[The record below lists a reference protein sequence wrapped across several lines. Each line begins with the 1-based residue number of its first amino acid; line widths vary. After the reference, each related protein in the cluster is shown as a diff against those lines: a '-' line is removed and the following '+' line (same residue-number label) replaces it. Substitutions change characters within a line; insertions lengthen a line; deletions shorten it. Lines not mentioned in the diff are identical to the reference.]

1 MQLGMIGLGRM
12 GGNMVRRLLKD
23 GHECVAFDLN
33 PSMVQTLAKEGAVPA
48 SSFQEL
54 VEKLPAPRIL
64 WLMLPAAIV
73 DGTLE
78 ELTKLLEP
86 GDILIDGGNSHYV
99 NDIRRATALKE
110 KGLQY
115 VDVGT
120 SGGVWGL
127 DRG

>member
-64 WLMLPAAIV
+64 WLMLPAAMAAQAAVAI
-73 DGTLE
+73 G
-78 ELTKLLEP
+78 
-86 GDILIDGGNSHYV
+86 SH
-99 NDIRRATALKE
+99 RLPRAT
-110 KGLQY
+110 
-115 VDVGT
+115 VMF
-120 SGGVWGL
+120 
-127 DRG
+127 